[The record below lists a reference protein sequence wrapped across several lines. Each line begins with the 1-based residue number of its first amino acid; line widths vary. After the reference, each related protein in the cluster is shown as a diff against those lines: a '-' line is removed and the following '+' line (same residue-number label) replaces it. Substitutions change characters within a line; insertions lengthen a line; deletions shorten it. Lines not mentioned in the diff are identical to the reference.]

1 MLDYGPDA
9 IIMKDLDGENWRLAD
24 YLKRG
29 GYAAL
34 KKILTENTSPETVVS
49 AVKKSALRGR
59 GGAGVSAGLHVS
71 VLPGQFPG
79 MKNAVSYLVGGA
91 PGNLKGPV
99 IFDNNTAH

>member
-1 MLDYGPDA
+1 MLDYGSDA

-34 KKILTENTSPETVVS
+34 KKILTEKTSPETVVS

-59 GGAGVSAGLHVS
+59 GGAG
-71 VLPGQFPG
+71 FPHLAALNE
-79 MKNAVSYLVGGA
+79 MT
-91 PGNLKGPV
+91 KGHMLADV
-99 IFDNNTAH
+99 VAIIGTQDIVFGEIDR